1 MQFSSYFWFVL
12 LFLCHAFSV
21 QFSRSVVSDSL
32 WSRGLQNAR
41 PPCPSPLPELAQTH
55 VHWVGDAVQPSHPL
69 LSPSPAFN
77 LSQLQG
83 LFRWGSSSH
92 QVAKVLSFSFSISPS
107 NEYLGLECLT
117 VFWWPKVFSALE
129 MLLACL
135 LYIQW
140 DYWNFLPRVGE
151 NNLTCLNKV
160 LLFSC

>member
-1 MQFSSYFWFVL
+1 MIGEKVILTQTSPCLHLSSVHVTQSCL
-12 LFLCHAFSV
+12 TLCDPMDCSKPDLPVHH
-21 QFSRSVVSDSL
+21 
-32 WSRGLQNAR
+32 
-41 PPCPSPLPELAQTH
+41 PLPELAQTH
-55 VHWVGDAVQPSHPL
+55 VHRVGDAVQPSHPL

>member
-1 MQFSSYFWFVL
+1 MRCFVIVGHL
-12 LFLCHAFSV
+12 LSRVWLCDPVDDLSTPGFPVLHH
-21 QFSRSVVSDSL
+21 L
-32 WSRGLQNAR
+32 LK
-41 PPCPSPLPELAQTH
+41 LAQTH
-55 VHWVGDAVQPSHPL
+55 IYWVGDAIQPSSPL
-69 LSPSPAFN
+69 SSLSPAFN